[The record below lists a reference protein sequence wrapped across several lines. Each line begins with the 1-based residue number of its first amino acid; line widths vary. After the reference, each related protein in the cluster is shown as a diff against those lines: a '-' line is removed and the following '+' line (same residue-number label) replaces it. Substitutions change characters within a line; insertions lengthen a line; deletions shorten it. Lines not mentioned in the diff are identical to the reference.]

1 MLVPLKYF
9 FKVGDKMKNLCFS
22 LFIIMASMSTLASEV
37 ESLSPDLRSLLIKEM
52 QSLKQGILSINELYI
67 AGETSKIA
75 VIAKKMQNSYILK
88 QSITAEQK
96 KELMK
101 KLPKHFIQMDKK
113 FHHIAGMLSHVA
125 EEGHMDLIGF
135 YQYKL
140 SESCS
145 GCHSQFAQHRFPGFK
160 KQADSD
166 HHH

>member
-1 MLVPLKYF
+1 
-9 FKVGDKMKNLCFS
+9 MKHLCFS
-22 LFIIMASMSTLASEV
+22 LFIIMVSMSTLASEV
-37 ESLSPDLRSLLIKEM
+37 ESLSPDLRSLLSKEM
-52 QSLKQGILSINELYI
+52 QSLRQGMLSINELYI

-75 VIAKKMQNSYILK
+75 VIAKKMKNSYILK
-88 QSITAEQK
+88 QSITDGQK
-96 KELMK
+96 NELME
-101 KLPKHFIQMDKK
+101 KLPKHFIHLDKK